1 MLFRGAVGVLV
12 VPFLCGCVS
21 YEEYRGI
28 QDELSRSKRNNNDL
42 TTQYQRDLLYRQKTR
57 KEISSREGEFQTE
70 MEELKKQLL
79 LMESKEEELEKV
91 DGRDFEKEDLP
102 AGAKI
107 ESGGISL
114 GSNLLFRSGQSR
126 LKTHQFPSLDQVAR
140 LLKGKYSSYEVLIE
154 GHTDNEPLKSTRQLF
169 EYNIVL
175 GYERA
180 SNVFRYLSK
189 KHGLA
194 EKRFQVMSY
203 GMARPLN
210 PANAS
215 TAQGRS
221 ENRRVVFRLKRNIH

>member
-1 MLFRGAVGVLV
+1 
-12 VPFLCGCVS
+12 
-21 YEEYRGI
+21 
-28 QDELSRSKRNNNDL
+28 
-42 TTQYQRDLLYRQKTR
+42 
-57 KEISSREGEFQTE
+57 

-79 LMESKEEELEKV
+79 VMESKEEELEKV

-114 GSNLLFRSGQSR
+114 GSNLLFRSGQAR

-180 SNVFRYLSK
+180 SNVFRYLIK
-189 KHGLA
+189 KHGLP
-194 EKRFQVMSY
+194 EKRFQVTSY
-203 GMARPLN
+203 GMSKPLN

-215 TAQGRS
+215 TSQGRS